1 MKWNKRMVFT
11 LIVFCAM
18 ILIAGIKCAATRP
31 EPVSTTTYV
40 VDADG
45 GNIVVTEEKND
56 FTAGKLLDIKSYVLV
71 LAGCGVIFAMAGN
84 FRRRVKRL
92 SKMKSRCTV
101 TVPAVVSNVISS
113 RNDGHIRYKV
123 KVYNATYQYEYL
135 GLPYESNNQ
144 CYGARRKTLTGKVNV
159 GDSEKIYVN
168 PENPQDIFDSLAED
182 SLSSAKFISIVLIA
196 SGFFIYSGIFLR

>member
-92 SKMKSRCTV
+92 SEMKSRCTV
-101 TVPAVVSNVISS
+101 TVPAVVSFVTSA
-113 RNDGHIRYKV
+113 RADAHIRYKY
-123 KVYNATYQYEYL
+123 KVYNATYRYEYL
-135 GLPYESNNQ
+135 GLPYESNNH
-144 CYGARRKTLTGKVNV
+144 CYGSKRNTFTGKVNV
-159 GDSEKIYVN
+159 GDSEKISVN
-168 PENPQDIFDSLAED
+168 PENPTDIFDPLAEY